1 MESSRITQT
10 DEDDF
15 FGNQD
20 EHVVEGALLPSSHCS
35 DGLAER
41 EWRATN
47 EQFRNVGYLQAYD
60 ESKEERLQEGFEA
73 GYKQCFEKAMRLGE
87 VLGEVTSPLLMQ
99 ENVSHE
105 KRQQQVN
112 QVVQSIR
119 LFLTH
124 VQTNESDE
132 NLSTESLESLTE
144 QLSELLR

>member
-20 EHVVEGALLPSSHCS
+20 EHVEEALLPSSHCS

-47 EQFRNVGYLQAYD
+47 EQFRNMGYLQAYD

-73 GYKQCFEKAMRLGE
+73 GYKQYFEKAMRLGE

-99 ENVSHE
+99 ENMSHE
-105 KRQQQVN
+105 KRQQVN

-124 VQTNESDE
+124 VQTNESDA
-132 NLSTESLESLTE
+132 NVSTESLESLTE